1 MSRTTQSAVAIL
13 AACCV
18 LTVLITPAFDELPS
32 TAARSHL
39 YSSTLIVVANVSL
52 GLQSLSANSPSA
64 TTHAAALPRMGLLAQ
79 TCSRLI

>member
-1 MSRTTQSAVAIL
+1 VSRGAKSAVAII

-39 YSSTLIVVANVSL
+39 YSSVAALVAIIPF
-52 GLQSLSANSPSA
+52 GLQTPSANIMS
-64 TTHAAALPRMGLLAQ
+64 AAAVAPASSTMDLLAR